1 MNSSPRSDAELRAAE
16 SSSRSQPPSQPLP
29 SMSAR
34 DPYEVLEDLMQV
46 VEALCPVWPE
56 KDLPA
61 SSFVFRL

>member
-1 MNSSPRSDAELRAAE
+1 MNSSPRSDVELRAAV
-16 SSSRSQPPSQPLP
+16 SSPPLP
-29 SMSAR
+29 PMSAPVSAAR

-61 SSFVFRL
+61 PSFVFRL